1 MKKFEIMNQLV
12 ADLLALNVKFHNLH
26 WNVKGHRF
34 VPLHLA
40 LEEMYNLFFEQ
51 YDDVAER
58 VRMLGEYAPASLKEV
73 VAITKV
79 EDLPNQDYTQKDV
92 LDIVK
97 ASFEHLKGL
106 VRQLREAADADGD
119 FVTQAMCDDL
129 EGTYDKQLWF
139 THQQMK

>member
-34 VPLHLA
+34 VPLHIA
-40 LEEMYNLFFEQ
+40 LEEMYDLFFAQ
-51 YDDVAER
+51 YDEVAER
-58 VRMLGEYAPASLKEV
+58 IRMLGKYAPASLKEV
-73 VAITKV
+73 VALTKV
-79 EDLPNQDYTQKDV
+79 ADLPNQDYTQKDV
-92 LDIVK
+92 LDVVK
-97 ASFEHLKGL
+97 ESFEHLKGL
-106 VRQLREAADADGD
+106 VRDLRTAAEADDD